1 MADKI
6 TLSSLNQR
14 DMEDIRQAALS
25 NISREIIKLSD
36 FIESNI
42 SCLSD
47 AFMALANG
55 SKEPE
60 DAINHM
66 IYTLQFQDRARQNM
80 QAISA
85 ALDII
90 LRLSGPMKETF
101 SQGNSAVK
109 KNISLL
115 TTLAKDAP
123 QKGLDQ
129 RYLLEIFTG
138 VIDVG
143 SEESSRPPET
153 ILF

>member
-25 NISREIIKLSD
+25 NISREVIKLSD

-90 LRLSGPMKETF
+90 LRLSGPMKEAF
-101 SQGNSAVK
+101 SQENSAVK

-138 VIDVG
+138 VIDAG
-143 SEESSRPPET
+143 SEKSSCPSET
-153 ILF
+153 VLF

>member
-6 TLSSLNQR
+6 TPSSLGREEVDN
-14 DMEDIRQAALS
+14 IRQITLS

-36 FIESNI
+36 FIEGNI

-60 DAINHM
+60 ESINQM

-90 LRLSGPMKETF
+90 LKLSGPVKDLNPT
-101 SQGNSAVK
+101 AK
-109 KNISLL
+109 KNHALM
-115 TTLAKDAP
+115 TALAKDAP
-123 QKGLDQ
+123 QEGLDQ
-129 RYLLEIFTG
+129 NYLLEIFTG
-138 VIDVG
+138 VIDTG
-143 SEESSRPPET
+143 AEEPSCPSET
-153 ILF
+153 VLF

>member
-14 DMEDIRQAALS
+14 DMEDIRQAVLS

-36 FIESNI
+36 FIEGNI

-60 DAINHM
+60 DAINQM

-90 LRLSGPMKETF
+90 LKLSDPVEDLNPT
-101 SQGNSAVK
+101 AK
-109 KNISLL
+109 KNRAFL
-115 TTLAKDAP
+115 TALAKDVS

-129 RYLLEIFTG
+129 NYLLEIFTG
-138 VIDVG
+138 GTDT
-143 SEESSRPPET
+143 EKKESSCSSET
-153 ILF
+153 VLF

>member
-1 MADKI
+1 MADKT
-6 TLSSLNQR
+6 TLSSLNR
-14 DMEDIRQAALS
+14 KDMDNIRQVTLS

-36 FIESNI
+36 FIEGNI

-60 DAINHM
+60 ESINQM

-90 LRLSGPMKETF
+90 LKLSGPVKDLNPT
-101 SQGNSAVK
+101 AK
-109 KNISLL
+109 KNHALL
-115 TTLAKDAP
+115 TALAKDVP
-123 QKGLDQ
+123 QEGLDQ
-129 RYLLEIFTG
+129 NYLLEIFTG
-138 VIDVG
+138 VIDTG
-143 SEESSRPPET
+143 AEESSCPSET
-153 ILF
+153 VLF

>member
-6 TLSSLNQR
+6 ALSSLNQK
-14 DMEDIRQAALS
+14 DMENIRQVTLT
-25 NISREIIKLSD
+25 NISREVIRLSD

-42 SCLSD
+42 SSLSD

-55 SKEPE
+55 SKEPD

-66 IYTLQFQDRARQNM
+66 IYTLQFQDRTRQNM

-90 LRLSGPMKETF
+90 LKLSGPEKGAF
-101 SQGNSAVK
+101 SQGNSAAK
-109 KNISLL
+109 KNFALL
-115 TTLAKDAP
+115 TALANDAP

-129 RYLLEIFTG
+129 KYLLEIFTG
-138 VIDVG
+138 AH
-143 SEESSRPPET
+143 EAREKESSRPPET